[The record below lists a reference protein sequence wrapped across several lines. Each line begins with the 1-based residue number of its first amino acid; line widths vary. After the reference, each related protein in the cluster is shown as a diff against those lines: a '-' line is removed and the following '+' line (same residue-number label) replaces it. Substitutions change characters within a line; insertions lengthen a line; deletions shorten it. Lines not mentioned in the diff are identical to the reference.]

1 MTEDPSQQENEI
13 ASQEQQESE
22 APDGLAA
29 VKKAADF
36 ALGEVLD
43 ALREVAREKGGGR
56 LTFSDIKY
64 QFDAFTEEP
73 NADMVTAY
81 ADAWKACSQ
90 TAKAAAWQKE
100 RKYPL
105 ERLVV
110 RRFEHLFPDRGMPAI
125 QGEHLS
131 RRIIG
136 PFMFALQQLLGPELH
151 EKYEDRCR
159 LLVTEL
165 RAAHGEMFRW
175 QMVDDHKDADEVT
188 NDVLVYA
195 SRHFTDLNRRR
206 RWIVDLIDGNM
217 PPTKDDAE
225 LGWRFEE
232 FEFRLLMTGLFGDL
246 PAQLADPA
254 IMSAWQRRYDEA
266 SLVGLVTLLENLEQ

>member
-29 VKKAADF
+29 AKKAADF

-136 PFMFALQQLLGPELH
+136 PFMFALQQLLGPNYTKNMKTDAGFSLPSCEQH
-151 EKYEDRCR
+151 TEKCSAGKWW
-159 LLVTEL
+159 TTIK
-165 RAAHGEMFRW
+165 M
-175 QMVDDHKDADEVT
+175 
-188 NDVLVYA
+188 
-195 SRHFTDLNRRR
+195 
-206 RWIVDLIDGNM
+206 
-217 PPTKDDAE
+217 PTKSQ
-225 LGWRFEE
+225 
-232 FEFRLLMTGLFGDL
+232 T
-246 PAQLADPA
+246 
-254 IMSAWQRRYDEA
+254 MSWYMPVVI
-266 SLVGLVTLLENLEQ
+266 SPT